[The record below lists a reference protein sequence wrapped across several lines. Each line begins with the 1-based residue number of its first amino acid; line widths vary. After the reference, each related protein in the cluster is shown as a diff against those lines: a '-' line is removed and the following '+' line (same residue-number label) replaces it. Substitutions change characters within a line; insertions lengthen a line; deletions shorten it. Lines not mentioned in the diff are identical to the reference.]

1 MQLVAE
7 RQQPH
12 LADLLQAWEASH
24 QQVITAVRALSDA
37 DYDLNGPVAQVLEDT
52 IDGALGN
59 NTYDHYAEHLPEIE
73 AWIRGQV

>member
-1 MQLVAE
+1 
-7 RQQPH
+7 
-12 LADLLQAWEASH
+12 
-24 QQVITAVRALSDA
+24 VITAVRALSDA